1 MCSASGRG
9 GIDALLVVAFGAGQ
23 VCPELHIIATL
34 SVSDQPGEEQLMT
47 VHDPLTID
55 GVLVAFD
62 EHLRRLRGV
71 CPEVRRN
78 YARFVRAFLDA
89 VFADG
94 AVDLAR
100 ISVADIV
107 GFVSAAT
114 VRYHPP
120 TVQLVAT
127 SLRSF
132 FRFLCA
138 EGLRDDRMEEAVPMV
153 PRRRL
158 TSLPRHLDATQFA
171 RLIASLDSSSPRG
184 LRDRAMLLCLARL
197 GLRASEVARLRLDD
211 IDWRNGTVHV
221 RTRKTGH
228 GAVLPL
234 PGEVGQALAAYL
246 RRGRPA
252 TQTREVFVL
261 HHMRVGAPISR
272 HVVGD
277 AVSRALRHAGM
288 YAPTRG
294 ANLLR
299 HSLATGLLGHGAT
312 LKEIADLFGHRSLA
326 TTGIYAKVDLAAL
339 REVALPW
346 PEVAS

>member
-1 MCSASGRG
+1 
-9 GIDALLVVAFGAGQ
+9 
-23 VCPELHIIATL
+23 
-34 SVSDQPGEEQLMT
+34 MT
-47 VHDPLTID
+47 VHGPLTTD
-55 GVLVAFD
+55 AVLAAFD
-62 EHLRRLRGV
+62 EHLRRTRGV
-71 CPEVRRN
+71 CPEVRHN
-78 YARFVRAFLDA
+78 YARSVRAFLDA

-94 AVDLAR
+94 PVDLAR
-100 ISVADIV
+100 ISVHDIV

-114 VRYHPP
+114 VRYRPP

-132 FRFLCA
+132 FRFLRA
-138 EGLRDDRMEEAVPMV
+138 EGLREDRMEEAVPMV

-158 TSLPRHLDATQFA
+158 TSLPRHLDAAQFA

-184 LRDRAMLLCLARL
+184 LRDRAILLCVARL

-211 IDWRNGTVHV
+211 IDWRNGTVRV
-221 RTRKTGH
+221 QTRKTGR

-234 PGEVGQALAAYL
+234 PRELGRALVAYL

-252 TQTREVFVL
+252 TQARQVFVL
-261 HHMRVGAPISR
+261 HDVRVGAPISR
-272 HVVGD
+272 QVVGD
-277 AVSRALRHAGM
+277 AVSRAVQHAGIC
-288 YAPTRG
+288 APMRG

-346 PEVAS
+346 PEVTR